1 MRNLFLSLLVCCSV
15 TGYGQLL
22 KAYAAG
28 PRVLTFAEQ
37 EYSRMQ
43 IKVKS
48 GSFKL
53 TAYTP
58 DSTFIMEYG
67 EDDVHPLYTFR
78 GDLRLNRAGCD
89 SIIFVTSDT
98 IEMRVWRGKNWT
110 PTRPYLGKV
119 TIRPNLIYLEAIVQ
133 VPVEEYIAGVVEAE
147 GGMSAESEYHKAQA
161 VLARTWLITNMGKHK
176 KEGFHIKDDQ
186 SSQAFKGVPHGKHAS
201 MISKAVAKTKD
212 TIATYDGKPIIGFYH
227 SNSGGQT
234 VLPQDVWSQE
244 LPYCRAV
251 LDPFSKKE
259 SNHRW
264 HIDIPLHD
272 WNAYF
277 FKDGMTLDWQTYFN
291 VLPSGRQTAYTVGT
305 NTHKLETLRRHFKLR
320 STYFIP
326 SLREEVVHLEGF
338 GFGHGVGMSQ
348 QGAMR
353 MALGGFSWKE
363 ILDFYFQKLEFET
376 VQKF

>member
-1 MRNLFLSLLVCCSV
+1 MRNLLLSLLLFCTV
-15 TGYGQLL
+15 TGYGQMV
-22 KAYAAG
+22 KAYSSG
-28 PRVLTFAEQ
+28 PRVLTFSEQ

-43 IKVKS
+43 IKVKG

-98 IEMRVWRGKNWT
+98 IEIRVWRGKNWT
-110 PTRPYLGKV
+110 RTRPYLGKV

-176 KEGFHIKDDQ
+176 KEGFHVKDDQ

-201 MISKAVAKTKD
+201 MISMAVAKTKD
-212 TIATYDGKPIIGFYH
+212 TIATYDGKPIVGFYH

-244 LPYCRAV
+244 LPYCRTV
-251 LDPFSKKE
+251 FDPFSKKE
-259 SNHRW
+259 SKYRW
-264 HIDIPLHD
+264 TKDIPLAD
-272 WNAYF
+272 WNDYLVVPAEFDWSAF
-277 FKDGMTLDWQTYFN
+277 FVG
-291 VLPSGRQTAYTVGT
+291 LPEGRQTHYIIGDQIW
-305 NTHKLETLRRHFKLR
+305 KLETLRRHFKLR
-320 STYFIP
+320 SGYFTA
-326 SLREEVVHLEGF
+326 SVVGSNIHLEGF